1 MSTGSPSPQP
11 EQSSARGGGGRHV
24 RRSQRDV
31 ARAQQTIYSF
41 LLEIVNNWKPEDVLA
56 EFRRLFIEHVNTTS
70 EGTIP
75 ALYEIVFANDQQEF
89 FNTLKRS
96 CYILINNWE
105 ISRNYDS
112 IHKLVEMF
120 RDPILERPTMSPTL
134 KRLRGWI
141 RQFAESADFK
151 ELELF
156 AHRHDKDASTD
167 WSQRYVSYLLVPQ
180 YVNLENPVEQR
191 EAAKT
196 LSRKLKEKFKYDLA
210 MYTASSEVQSTS
222 SPAFKGRRNPTYL
235 GDDVLRMV
243 KMIVARR
250 GKVSYESLARVFVQ
264 QTRDVPYRVFKRSLL
279 DYLIYSV
286 GQPELVTSLRH
297 VLEGKLFNLYSTH
310 DTKMTDEALRL
321 RTCNRVIEFLTTED
335 RNEPSPLFAV
345 LLSEGTPL
353 TLVVILLKL
362 ILVSRYSKTHL
373 ETRIADLIQYYSTYS
388 EEECN
393 WIINFLEI
401 FRITMTIHAENVEYN
416 LINMRSPHSTL
427 PKSVKELDR
436 YRIFSQLRH
445 MATVE
450 ELPEAEIVEQ
460 LQELD
465 SDLSEYP

>member
-1 MSTGSPSPQP
+1 MS
-11 EQSSARGGGGRHV
+11 EQSPGRSGRGRHI
-24 RRSQRDV
+24 RRSQRDI
-31 ARAQQTIYSF
+31 ARSQQTIYAF
-41 LLEIVNNWKPEDVLA
+41 LLEVVNNWKAEDVLD

-89 FNTLKRS
+89 LNTLKRS

-105 ISRNYDS
+105 ISRSHDS
-112 IHKLVEMF
+112 IQKLVQMF
-120 RDPILERPTMSPTL
+120 HDPILERPTMSPTL
-134 KRLRGWI
+134 KRLRSWI
-141 RQFAESADFK
+141 RQFTESADFK

-156 AHRHDKDASTD
+156 ASRHDKASSED

-196 LSRKLKEKFKYDLA
+196 LSRKLKEKFKYELA
-210 MYTASSEVQSTS
+210 MYTACSEGQSTA
-222 SPAFKGRRNPTYL
+222 SPTFKGRHNPTHL

-250 GKVSYESLARVFVQ
+250 GKVSYDSLARVFVQ

-286 GQPELVTSLRH
+286 GQPKLVTSLRN
-297 VLEGKLFNLYSTH
+297 VLDGKLTTLYSSH
-310 DTKMTDEALRL
+310 DSKVTDEALRL

-335 RNEPSPLFAV
+335 RNEPSSLFAV

-388 EEECN
+388 ETECN

-416 LINMRSPHSTL
+416 LINMRTSHATA
-427 PKSVKELDR
+427 PKSVEELDR

-450 ELPEAEIVEQ
+450 EMPESQIVEH
-460 LQELD
+460 LQELG
-465 SDLSEYP
+465 SDLPEYP